1 MSEEAIQATAVDA
14 ISCKIY
20 AVKHGYYED
29 DALLKLLSRGTDTER
44 KSPEI
49 ARGTW
54 ARVQG
59 TRQELR
65 RFYEKNASRRKVV
78 INCGAGFD
86 TTFWWAKSEGLFKD
100 GEDLWFDLDME
111 AVVRQRIRRLRM
123 PAAKSLVSSLQNL
136 KITDSKLASDAY
148 QIRVLDMKRSEES
161 AKLIE
166 EIKEEYQIDDQTDVC
181 LIFECVLVYMPT
193 ETSGRF
199 LKAAADDFENLKV
212 ISYEQLNLNDRFGTV
227 MLENLVQRG
236 CGLDGIDACLSK
248 ATQIQ
253 RFERV
258 GFRHVDSLRHHNS
271 GEIER

>member
-1 MSEEAIQATAVDA
+1 M
-14 ISCKIY
+14 
-20 AVKHGYYED
+20 
-29 DALLKLLSRGTDTER
+29 
-44 KSPEI
+44 
-49 ARGTW
+49 
-54 ARVQG
+54 
-59 TRQELR
+59 
-65 RFYEKNASRRKVV
+65 

-111 AVVRQRIRRLRM
+111 AVVRQRIRRLRT

-136 KITDSKLASDAY
+136 KITDSKLASDTY

-199 LKAAADDFENLKV
+199 LKAAADVFENLKV
-212 ISYEQLNLNDRFGTV
+212 ISYEQVWSLPF
-227 MLENLVQRG
+227 
-236 CGLDGIDACLSK
+236 SK
-248 ATQIQ
+248 
-253 RFERV
+253 
-258 GFRHVDSLRHHNS
+258 
-271 GEIER
+271 